1 MTDHDLD
8 VELVDDDAGD
18 TTGSGGGP
26 VPGGWAASGPLAG
39 FLDGMPLAKV
49 AAVAAAGLVLGFLG
63 GRVSAPESMVAV
75 PMAAQVVSPTA
86 PATAPAIGPR
96 TDTTERP
103 EPYDAGTT
111 YPAPPSAAGAATGG
125 PSGLATGDPGKA
137 KPGSAV
143 TSDPL
148 LAGYSTRI
156 PPFYIKQRCLR
167 VDETENVPPELCLR
181 KWELLSPTV
190 QDLWRKGIPI

>member
-1 MTDHDLD
+1 MSGHDLD
-8 VELVDDDAGD
+8 VELADDDVWD
-18 TTGSGGGP
+18 TTDSGSGP
-26 VPGGWAASGPLAG
+26 VPGGGWAASGPLAG

-49 AAVAAAGLVLGFLG
+49 AAVAAAGLVLGFIG

-75 PMAAQVVSPTA
+75 PMAAQVASPTA
-86 PATAPAIGPR
+86 PATAPAIDPR

-111 YPAPPSAAGAATGG
+111 YPAPPEGG
-125 PSGLATGDPGKA
+125 GLSGLATGDPA
-137 KPGSAV
+137 KPKPGGTV

-156 PPFYIKQRCLR
+156 PPFYIKQRCLEE
-167 VDETENVPPELCLR
+167 DETKNVPPEQCLR
-181 KWELLSPTV
+181 KWELLSPT
-190 QDLWRKGIPI
+190 QQNLWRNGIPI